1 MQDVDYLGWSSPGFV
16 QGPLTADVQ
25 YNAVQGPNFLNEME
39 MEMEMDELLRARDF
53 EIILLPLNTE
63 GTQKGSLYFCL

>member
-16 QGPLTADVQ
+16 QGSLTADVQ
-25 YNAVQGPNFLNEME
+25 YNAVQGPSFFLNEME
-39 MEMEMDELLRARDF
+39 MKMEMEMDELLRARDF

-63 GTQKGSLYFCL
+63 GT